1 MTAHAASVQR
11 ICSSACHFLSYR
23 HSYMTLDEYGR
34 NELLRKNRFTEPTRN
49 KKAKLSQR
57 WPRDAPYG
65 CRENVR
71 LSLSTPTLLFLK
83 HFYGLLFRWILW
95 MYRTNLKSVAL
106 PVPEIIAIEVL
117 GGGCQPPVLGNRKPF
132 GVGMVSFERVLMSFY
147 RPSIVTFSLSLRVSE
162 ILSFLF
168 SSTPIFPTPPKSELE
183 GVALIVRAISL
194 QDFQPIST
202 NVTDGQTDG
211 GHAIAIPRLHYS
223 ALCIAR

>member
-1 MTAHAASVQR
+1 
-11 ICSSACHFLSYR
+11 
-23 HSYMTLDEYGR
+23 
-34 NELLRKNRFTEPTRN
+34 
-49 KKAKLSQR
+49 
-57 WPRDAPYG
+57 
-65 CRENVR
+65 
-71 LSLSTPTLLFLK
+71 
-83 HFYGLLFRWILW
+83 

-183 GVALIVRAISL
+183 GVALIVPAISL
-194 QDFQPIST
+194 QDFQPMWS
-202 NVTDGQTDG
+202 
-211 GHAIAIPRLHYS
+211 
-223 ALCIAR
+223 